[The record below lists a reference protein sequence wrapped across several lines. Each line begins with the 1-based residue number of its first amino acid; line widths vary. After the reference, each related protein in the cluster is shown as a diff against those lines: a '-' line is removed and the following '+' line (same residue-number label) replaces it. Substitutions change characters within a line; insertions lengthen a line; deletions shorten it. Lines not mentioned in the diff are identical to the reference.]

1 MNLEK
6 VIFGFVIILAMTLN
20 FGFVI
25 GELDNP
31 DHHHVHELFAA
42 VVVNLIATVL
52 KFGERTQIGAIHLAA
67 SLVADLQLIAA
78 ASVWGVAVYITGDG
92 LTPSVMASIVSLAA
106 GALMANV
113 LSVIILIIETVLFHR

>member
-6 VIFGFVIILAMTLN
+6 VVFGFFIILAMTLN

-25 GELDNP
+25 GELDNIE
-31 DHHHVHELFAA
+31 HHHVYELFAV

-52 KFGERTQIGAIHLAA
+52 KFGERTQIGAIHLAT
-67 SLVADLQLIAA
+67 SFVAILQLIAA
-78 ASVWGVAVYITGDG
+78 ACVWAWAAHMSDG
-92 LTPSVMASIVSLAA
+92 GMTPSIMASIVSLAA
-106 GALMANV
+106 GALVANF